1 MRAHAPHRR
10 RPLRPALRHLVTGL
24 ALVSLAPLIG
34 CVDVFRGAVV
44 QLNLA
49 GLSPSAAG
57 EHLGLYAALPGGVA
71 PVVRLKVLRR
81 VADCG
86 ADARVTPERL
96 MVQRYDDG
104 LDLAALCDAER
115 NLGNLDQLDLANA
128 SLVGG
133 IRVDT
138 AVDLRDAEALLL
150 TRQVDGAADPRP
162 GPLVARAALAA
173 GLSPRWT
180 DKVACAEA
188 FCAAIDPEDPLFASN
203 CGDNLVQAPRAR
215 RGVLAGIFVRA
226 PESEDPCAA
235 VELGRAAVVPAEDD
249 AWL

>member
-1 MRAHAPHRR
+1 MRT
-10 RPLRPALRHLVTGL
+10 LTGL
-24 ALVSLAPLIG
+24 ALAAALMPVAG
-34 CVDVFRGAVV
+34 CVEVFRGAVV

-49 GLSPSAAG
+49 GLAPSVPG

-96 MVQRYDDG
+96 IVQRYDDG
-104 LDLAALCDAER
+104 LDLVALCDTDR
-115 NLGNLDQLDLANA
+115 NLGNLDQLDLATA

-150 TRQVDGAADPRP
+150 TRQVDGEADPRP

-173 GLSPRWT
+173 GVSPRWT
-180 DKVACAEA
+180 AKVACAEA
-188 FCAAIDPEDPLFASN
+188 FCAAIDPADPLFAGN
-203 CGDNLVQAPRAR
+203 CGENLPVVPRAR

-226 PESEDPCAA
+226 PEPDDPCAA

>member
-1 MRAHAPHRR
+1 MATLK
-10 RPLRPALRHLVTGL
+10 PLLGGL
-24 ALVSLAPLIG
+24 ALAALLPATG
-34 CVDVFRGAVV
+34 CVEVFRGAVV

-49 GLSPSAAG
+49 GLAPSTPG
-57 EHLGLYAALPGGVA
+57 EHFGLYAALPGGVA
-71 PVVRLKVLRR
+71 PVVRFKVLRR

-104 LDLAALCDAER
+104 LDLVALCDTDR

-133 IRVDT
+133 VRVDT

-162 GPLVARAALAA
+162 GPPVARAALAA
-173 GLSPRWT
+173 GLSPRWA

-188 FCAAIDPEDPLFASN
+188 FCAAIAPEDPLFESN
-203 CGDNLVQAPRAR
+203 CGENRVQAPRAR
-215 RGVLAGIFVRA
+215 RGVRAGIFVRA
-226 PESEDPCAA
+226 PEPDDPCAA